1 MPVSSGPRVPPR
13 FVPTLTEVVREGGQP
28 PAEQSAKPAPP
39 PVPVALPAS
48 APPPVSVASAL
59 SAPLAASRIPLAPPP
74 APPTP
79 VQAQKSPSFAAPKVA
94 DVPPAERAAQVVL
107 SKDFEELLVH
117 RVMQRVDV
125 SLDIRL
131 RGAIAAVVEEQTRS
145 IVPRLREEIE
155 AVVRHAVYEAV
166 ADELAAGVGTPP
178 A

>member
-1 MPVSSGPRVPPR
+1 MPEPSVPRVPPR
-13 FVPTLTEVVREGGQP
+13 FVPTLTEVVQD
-28 PAEQSAKPAPP
+28 
-39 PVPVALPAS
+39 
-48 APPPVSVASAL
+48 
-59 SAPLAASRIPLAPPP
+59 AA
-74 APPTP
+74 
-79 VQAQKSPSFAAPKVA
+79 
-94 DVPPAERAAQVVL
+94 AERAGPSPSSLSPSPSTGSMAGLHAPPAVSRPAAPGAAALRPDAPTPRAHSSAPSKGSATQVPPPEPVHSVL

-155 AVVRHAVYEAV
+155 AVVRQAVYEAV

>member
-1 MPVSSGPRVPPR
+1 MPEPSVPRVPPR
-13 FVPTLTEVVREGGQP
+13 FVPTLTEVVQD
-28 PAEQSAKPAPP
+28 
-39 PVPVALPAS
+39 
-48 APPPVSVASAL
+48 
-59 SAPLAASRIPLAPPP
+59 AA
-74 APPTP
+74 
-79 VQAQKSPSFAAPKVA
+79 
-94 DVPPAERAAQVVL
+94 AERAGPSPSSLSPSPSPSPSTGSMAGLHAPSAVSRPAVPGAAALRPDAPTPRAHSSAPSKGSATQVPPPEPVHSVL

-155 AVVRHAVYEAV
+155 AVVRQAVYEAV

>member
-1 MPVSSGPRVPPR
+1 MPEPSVPRVPPR
-13 FVPTLTEVVREGGQP
+13 FVPTLTEVVQDAAAERAGPSPSSPSPSPSTGSVAGLHAP
-28 PAEQSAKPAPP
+28 SAVSRPAVPGAAALRPDAPTPRAHSSAPSKGSATQAPP
-39 PVPVALPAS
+39 PEPVHS
-48 APPPVSVASAL
+48 
-59 SAPLAASRIPLAPPP
+59 
-74 APPTP
+74 
-79 VQAQKSPSFAAPKVA
+79 
-94 DVPPAERAAQVVL
+94 VL

-155 AVVRHAVYEAV
+155 AVVRQAVYEAV

>member
-1 MPVSSGPRVPPR
+1 MPEPSVPRVPPR
-13 FVPTLTEVVREGGQP
+13 FVPTLTEVVQD
-28 PAEQSAKPAPP
+28 
-39 PVPVALPAS
+39 
-48 APPPVSVASAL
+48 
-59 SAPLAASRIPLAPPP
+59 AA
-74 APPTP
+74 
-79 VQAQKSPSFAAPKVA
+79 
-94 DVPPAERAAQVVL
+94 AERAGPSPSSLSPSPSPSTGSMAGLHAPSAVSRPAVPGAAALRPDAPTPRAHSSAPSKGSATQVPPPEPVHSVL

-155 AVVRHAVYEAV
+155 AVVRQAVYEAV

>member
-1 MPVSSGPRVPPR
+1 MPEPSVPRVPPR
-13 FVPTLTEVVREGGQP
+13 FVPTLTEVVQD
-28 PAEQSAKPAPP
+28 
-39 PVPVALPAS
+39 
-48 APPPVSVASAL
+48 
-59 SAPLAASRIPLAPPP
+59 AA
-74 APPTP
+74 
-79 VQAQKSPSFAAPKVA
+79 
-94 DVPPAERAAQVVL
+94 AERAGPSPSSPSPSPSPSTGSMAGLHAPSAVSRPAVPGAAALRPDAPTPRAHSSAPSKGSATQVPPPEPVHSVL

-155 AVVRHAVYEAV
+155 AVVRQAVYEAV

>member
-1 MPVSSGPRVPPR
+1 MPEPSVPRVPPR
-13 FVPTLTEVVREGGQP
+13 FVPTLTEVVQD
-28 PAEQSAKPAPP
+28 
-39 PVPVALPAS
+39 
-48 APPPVSVASAL
+48 
-59 SAPLAASRIPLAPPP
+59 AA
-74 APPTP
+74 
-79 VQAQKSPSFAAPKVA
+79 
-94 DVPPAERAAQVVL
+94 AERAGPSPSSLSPSTGSMAGLHAPSAVSRPAVPGAAALRPDAPTPRAHSSAPSKGSATQVPPPEPVHSVL

-155 AVVRHAVYEAV
+155 AVVRQAVYEAV

>member
-1 MPVSSGPRVPPR
+1 MPEPSVPRVPPR
-13 FVPTLTEVVREGGQP
+13 FVPTLTEVVQD
-28 PAEQSAKPAPP
+28 
-39 PVPVALPAS
+39 
-48 APPPVSVASAL
+48 
-59 SAPLAASRIPLAPPP
+59 AA
-74 APPTP
+74 
-79 VQAQKSPSFAAPKVA
+79 
-94 DVPPAERAAQVVL
+94 AERAGPSPSSLSLSPSPSPSTGSVAGLHAPSAVSRPAVPGAAALRPDAPTPRAHSSAPSKGSATQVPPPEPVHSVL

-155 AVVRHAVYEAV
+155 AVVRQAVYEAV

>member
-1 MPVSSGPRVPPR
+1 MPVPPGPRVPPR
-13 FVPTLTEVVREGGQP
+13 FVPTLTEVVREGAP
-28 PAEQSAKPAPP
+28 PRAEQAVPPKPTPASIAPMPSAPAAAARPAFP
-39 PVPVALPAS
+39 PV
-48 APPPVSVASAL
+48 
-59 SAPLAASRIPLAPPP
+59 
-74 APPTP
+74 PPTP
-79 VQAQKSPSFAAPKVA
+79 VHVPKSPAALPV
-94 DVPPAERAAQVVL
+94 ERAAQAVL

-166 ADELAAGVGTPP
+166 ADELAAGVGTP
-178 A
+178 AA

>member
-1 MPVSSGPRVPPR
+1 MPEPSVPRTPPR
-13 FVPTLTEVVREGGQP
+13 FVPTLTEVVP
-28 PAEQSAKPAPP
+28 DPATARAGP
-39 PVPVALPAS
+39 LP
-48 APPPVSVASAL
+48 SVASAVGGSPVPTASRPAAAVV
-59 SAPLAASRIPLAPPP
+59 SAPRPVAPASTPHP
-74 APPTP
+74 A
-79 VQAQKSPSFAAPKVA
+79 VASKGQAAP
-94 DVPPAERAAQVVL
+94 AAPQREPVHSVL

-155 AVVRHAVYEAV
+155 AVVRQAVYEAV

-178 A
+178 P

>member
-1 MPVSSGPRVPPR
+1 MPELSVPRVPPR
-13 FVPTLTEVVREGGQP
+13 FVPTLTEVVQDAAAVRTGPSESP
-28 PAEQSAKPAPP
+28 PSTGSVAGLHAPSAVSRPTAPGAAALRPDAPTPRVHSGAPSKGPATQVPQPAP
-39 PVPVALPAS
+39 VHS
-48 APPPVSVASAL
+48 
-59 SAPLAASRIPLAPPP
+59 
-74 APPTP
+74 
-79 VQAQKSPSFAAPKVA
+79 
-94 DVPPAERAAQVVL
+94 VL

-155 AVVRHAVYEAV
+155 AVVRQAVYEAV
-166 ADELAAGVGTPP
+166 ADELAAGVGTPL

>member
-1 MPVSSGPRVPPR
+1 MPEPSVPRVPPR
-13 FVPTLTEVVREGGQP
+13 FVPTLTEVVQD
-28 PAEQSAKPAPP
+28 
-39 PVPVALPAS
+39 
-48 APPPVSVASAL
+48 
-59 SAPLAASRIPLAPPP
+59 AA
-74 APPTP
+74 
-79 VQAQKSPSFAAPKVA
+79 
-94 DVPPAERAAQVVL
+94 AERAGPSPSSLSPLPSPSPSTGSMAGLHAPSAVSRPAVPGAAALRPDAPTPRAHSSAPSKGSATQVPPPEPVHSVL

-155 AVVRHAVYEAV
+155 AVVRQAVYEAV

>member
-1 MPVSSGPRVPPR
+1 VPP
-13 FVPTLTEVVREGGQP
+13 PE
-28 PAEQSAKPAPP
+28 
-39 PVPVALPAS
+39 PVHS
-48 APPPVSVASAL
+48 
-59 SAPLAASRIPLAPPP
+59 
-74 APPTP
+74 
-79 VQAQKSPSFAAPKVA
+79 
-94 DVPPAERAAQVVL
+94 VL

-155 AVVRHAVYEAV
+155 AVVRQAVYEAV

>member
-1 MPVSSGPRVPPR
+1 MPETSVPRVPPR
-13 FVPTLTEVVREGGQP
+13 FVPTLTEVVQD
-28 PAEQSAKPAPP
+28 
-39 PVPVALPAS
+39 
-48 APPPVSVASAL
+48 
-59 SAPLAASRIPLAPPP
+59 AA
-74 APPTP
+74 
-79 VQAQKSPSFAAPKVA
+79 
-94 DVPPAERAAQVVL
+94 AERAGPSPSSLSLSPSPSPSTGSVAGLHAPSAVSRPAVPGAAALRPDAPTPRAHSSAPSKGSATQVPPPEPVHSVL

-155 AVVRHAVYEAV
+155 AVVRQAVYEAV

>member
-1 MPVSSGPRVPPR
+1 MPEPSVPRVPPR
-13 FVPTLTEVVREGGQP
+13 FVPTLTEVVQD
-28 PAEQSAKPAPP
+28 
-39 PVPVALPAS
+39 
-48 APPPVSVASAL
+48 
-59 SAPLAASRIPLAPPP
+59 AA
-74 APPTP
+74 
-79 VQAQKSPSFAAPKVA
+79 
-94 DVPPAERAAQVVL
+94 AERAGPSPSSPSPSPSTGSMAGLHAPSAVSRPAVPGAAALRPDAPTPRAHSSAPSKGSATQVPPPEPVHSVL

-155 AVVRHAVYEAV
+155 AVVRQAVYEAV

>member
-1 MPVSSGPRVPPR
+1 MPVPPGPRVPPR
-13 FVPTLTEVVREGGQP
+13 FVPTLTEVVREGAP
-28 PAEQSAKPAPP
+28 PRAEQAVPPKPTPASIAPMPSAPAAARPAFP
-39 PVPVALPAS
+39 PV
-48 APPPVSVASAL
+48 
-59 SAPLAASRIPLAPPP
+59 
-74 APPTP
+74 PPTP
-79 VQAQKSPSFAAPKVA
+79 VHVPKSPAALPV
-94 DVPPAERAAQVVL
+94 ERAAQAVL

-166 ADELAAGVGTPP
+166 ADELAAGVGTP
-178 A
+178 AA